1 MPKPKHTQSLRGPAL
16 LTLALSAL
24 APSAV
29 EAQAARRAPRAA
41 PAQAAPA
48 TPNPFDAFFAQSQPR
63 VRRLRNGLQVI
74 SVHWPSPGIVAYYT
88 MMRVGSRDE
97 VEAGHSGFAHF
108 FEHMMFRGT
117 EAHPQHA
124 YDAALQALGADN
136 NAFTTSDYTCYTVTG
151 PASAL
156 STFVELEA
164 DRFQHLSYSEEV
176 FRTEAG
182 AVRGEYQVWSSNPE
196 QPMWEALS
204 ESAFSRHT
212 YRHTTIGY
220 LADVDL
226 MPTRYAYAQQFFRRY
241 YTPDNATIVVV
252 GDFEDAR
259 LDALIDQHYAGWQG
273 HRDTPVVPVE
283 PAPTGGRRDL
293 PWAGSSPPRAMIGY
307 RIPAFMREGRTQAAT
322 LRDTAALQI
331 IHGLAFEASSP
342 LYQSLVVQQQSL
354 LELGSYAGDF
364 ARDPGLFVV
373 SATVAPPGDANAA
386 PTDIFA
392 PTLEAIQAELEGIAG
407 QAGRGHGAPSL
418 ERIEAVRSH
427 LLYAVAMML
436 ETPSSVAYFLSGY
449 LAVGGSLDG
458 VRAYFDALQH
468 VTAEDVARVAQQ
480 YLTPSHRYVVTLREE
495 AHTPAAV
502 TTGGAQ

>member
-1 MPKPKHTQSLRGPAL
+1 
-16 LTLALSAL
+16 
-24 APSAV
+24 
-29 EAQAARRAPRAA
+29 
-41 PAQAAPA
+41 
-48 TPNPFDAFFAQSQPR
+48 
-63 VRRLRNGLQVI
+63 LRNGLQVI

-136 NAFTTSDYTCYTVTG
+136 NAFTTNDYTCYTVTG

-164 DRFQHLSYSEEV
+164 DRFQHLSYSEQV

-204 ESAFSRHT
+204 ESAFTRHT
-212 YRHTTIGY
+212 YGHTTIGY

-226 MPTRYAYAQQFFRRY
+226 MPERFDYAQQFFRRY

-252 GDFEDAR
+252 GDFDDAR
-259 LDALIDQHYAGWQG
+259 LDALIDQHYAGWRG
-273 HRDTPVVPVE
+273 RRDRPSVPVE

-307 RIPAFMREGRTQAAT
+307 RIPAFVTEGRTQAAS
-322 LRDTAALQI
+322 LRETAALQI

-342 LYQSLVVQQQSL
+342 LYQSLVVQQQSV
-354 LELGSYAGDF
+354 LELGSYSGDF

-373 SATVAPPGDANAA
+373 SATVAPPADASTSA
-386 PTDIFA
+386 DVFA
-392 PTLEAIQAELEGIAG
+392 PTLDAIQAELEGIAG
-407 QAGRGHGAPSL
+407 QADQGHGRPSA

-427 LLYAVAMML
+427 LLYAVAMTL
-436 ETPSSVAYFLSGY
+436 ETPASVAVFLSSY
-449 LAVGGSLDG
+449 LAVGGSLDN
-458 VRAYFDALQH
+458 VRAYFEALRT

-480 YLTPSHRYVVTLREE
+480 YLTPSRRYVVTLREG
-495 AHTPAAV
+495 AAPTPASASE
-502 TTGGAQ
+502 GGAL